1 MNDALITCRTVVE
14 LVTDYL
20 EGGMVPDVRL
30 SFERHVAACP
40 PCRAFLMQMRETLR
54 VSGKLSEE
62 SLSPDARESLLAAFR
77 DWRSAR

>member
-1 MNDALITCRTVVE
+1 
-14 LVTDYL
+14 
-20 EGGMVPDVRL
+20 
-30 SFERHVAACP
+30 
-40 PCRAFLMQMRETLR
+40 MQMRETLR

>member
-1 MNDALITCRTVVE
+1 MNDASMTCRTVVD

-20 EGGMVPDVRL
+20 EGGMGPGARL
-30 SFERHVAACP
+30 RLERHVAVCP

-62 SLSPDARESLLAAFR
+62 SLSPDARESVLAAFR
-77 DWRSAR
+77 DWRSGR